1 MANIFSTRFHTFC
14 IDDTGGEKVK
24 KISDSEI
31 EELTVY
37 AVKAEQVTVPQ
48 IQQHFE
54 WSYSKARQGVD
65 LLVDKKKLKYKNGI
79 IFQAVD
85 RRDEED
91 TFTIV
96 RHNPSTAERI
106 FGEFKRSLDSIK
118 NEELPFSLCQEEDS
132 IKSYIKIMDGLY
144 TKAYGIK
151 PRTEQKKEKPPAKY
165 LKLAGDV
172 KPLVNAAI
180 KFEAQ
185 KTAHISDC
193 FKVVCVVKAERNAKR
208 FMRSPL
214 SLWKGLRKE
223 NLK

>member
-1 MANIFSTRFHTFC
+1 M
-14 IDDTGGEKVK
+14 K

-180 KFEAQ
+180 KFADT
-185 KTAHISDC
+185 KDSAHFGLFQSSLRCKGGTKCKEVYEVAIK
-193 FKVVCVVKAERNAKR
+193 FVEGLTKR
-208 FMRSPL
+208 EFEIIKS
-214 SLWKGLRKE
+214 
-223 NLK
+223 NLVY